1 MEYLQEK
8 LCDIW
13 REKRGGTGSP
23 RPGGGGV
30 ATLPGCVFPK
40 VKDMGRFAA

>member
-1 MEYLQEK
+1 MIYGEK
-8 LCDIW
+8 N
-13 REKRGGTGSP
+13 EEGRGP
-23 RPGGGGV
+23 PDPGGGV